1 MTRLPDETSIGFV
14 HLRVSNL
21 QRAAEFYHDV
31 IGLAEIRRTAATAMM
46 SSRGTPPAQLLLTED
61 PSAHPRNPFS
71 PGLFHVA
78 WKVGDR
84 ASLAGMIRHLAAAGV
99 RLQGFADHGV
109 SEAVYLADPEGNGIE
124 VYRDRPKE
132 EWPMSD
138 GRIAMMTDPLDL
150 DGLLKEPGESG
161 AEFLD
166 PRMSIG
172 HVHLQVSDLGR
183 ARTFYHDML
192 GFDVTQDSY
201 PGALFVSAGGYH
213 HHIGLNTWN
222 SLGRVRPNTA
232 ATGLV
237 SYGIVLPDAEALA
250 ALRTR
255 LEEQGMLTAPS
266 PDGSFSL
273 RDSDDLHIK
282 LLHPAVVSSNT
293 ITV

>member
-1 MTRLPDETSIGFV
+1 MTRLPNETSISFV

-21 QRAAEFYHDV
+21 QRAAAFYHEV
-31 IGLAEIRRTAATAMM
+31 IGLVEIGRTATTVLM
-46 SSRGTPPAQLLLTED
+46 SSTGTPPAQLLLTED

-84 ASLAGMIRHLAAAGV
+84 ASLAAMIRHLAAAKV

-109 SEAVYLADPEGNGIE
+109 SEAVYLADSEGNGIE
-124 VYRDRPKE
+124 VYRDRPRE

-138 GRIAMMTDPLDL
+138 GRIAMVTDPLDVE
-150 DGLLKEPGESG
+150 GLLEESG
-161 AEFLD
+161 GSGAGFQD
-166 PRMSIG
+166 SRMTIG

-222 SLGRVRPNTA
+222 SLGRTRPDTVT
-232 ATGLV
+232 TGLA
-237 SYGIVLPDAEALA
+237 SYGIVLPDAESLA
-250 ALRTR
+250 ALRAR
-255 LEEQGMLTAPS
+255 LEEQGMSTAPS
-266 PDGSFSL
+266 PDGSFSVH
-273 RDSDDLHIK
+273 DSDHLHIE

-293 ITV
+293 IAV